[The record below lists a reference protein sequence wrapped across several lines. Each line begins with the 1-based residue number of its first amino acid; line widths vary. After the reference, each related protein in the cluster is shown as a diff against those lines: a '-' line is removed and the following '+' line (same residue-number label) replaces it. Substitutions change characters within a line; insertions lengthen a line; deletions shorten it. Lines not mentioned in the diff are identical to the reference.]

1 MDLTIV
7 FPCKWKY
14 YCLTKLI
21 IIINNEYYFVLYI
34 STFEVFSILPQP
46 HLHHSPIL
54 AQWASNLFPACSF
67 CSQSRVKIL
76 ASIWNLVIILIII
89 IKKKK
94 LGDPPSQPV
103 LLPLLTTTQII
114 FLHSLTYICF
124 NVKSD
129 LASKYVDGHDWY
141 PILLHLCMLRCNRFI
156 HNTLSSL
163 SMLQ

>member
-1 MDLTIV
+1 MN
-7 FPCKWKY
+7 
-14 YCLTKLI
+14 I
-21 IIINNEYYFVLYI
+21 ILFYT
-34 STFEVFSILPQP
+34 SLP
-46 HLHHSPIL
+46 
-54 AQWASNLFPACSF
+54 QWASNLFPTQFLLSIK
-67 CSQSRVKIL
+67 SQDFSL
-76 ASIWNLVIILIII
+76 DLELGDHLDYNHQE
-89 IKKKK
+89 KK
-94 LGDPPSQPV
+94 LGDPPSQPA

>member
-1 MDLTIV
+1 MNIILFYTFLHLKF
-7 FPCKWKY
+7 FPSSPNP
-14 YCLTKLI
+14 I
-21 IIINNEYYFVLYI
+21 YI
-34 STFEVFSILPQP
+34 TLPSLPQ
-46 HLHHSPIL
+46 
-54 AQWASNLFPACSF
+54 WESNLFPAHSF

-89 IKKKK
+89 IREKK
-94 LGDPPSQPV
+94 LGYPPSQPA

>member
-1 MDLTIV
+1 MNIILFYTFLHLKF
-7 FPCKWKY
+7 FPSSPNP
-14 YCLTKLI
+14 I
-21 IIINNEYYFVLYI
+21 YI
-34 STFEVFSILPQP
+34 TLPSLP
-46 HLHHSPIL
+46 
-54 AQWASNLFPACSF
+54 QWASNIVPCPQFLLSIK
-67 CSQSRVKIL
+67 SQDFSL
-76 ASIWNLVIILIII
+76 DLELGDHLDYNHQE
-89 IKKKK
+89 KK
-94 LGDPPSQPV
+94 LGDPPSQPA

>member
-1 MDLTIV
+1 MKIILFYTFLHLKF
-7 FPCKWKY
+7 FPSSPNP
-14 YCLTKLI
+14 I
-21 IIINNEYYFVLYI
+21 YI
-34 STFEVFSILPQP
+34 TLPSLP
-46 HLHHSPIL
+46 
-54 AQWASNLFPACSF
+54 QWASMQFVPCPQFLLSIK
-67 CSQSRVKIL
+67 SQDFSL
-76 ASIWNLVIILIII
+76 DLELGDHLDYNHQE
-89 IKKKK
+89 KK

>member
-1 MDLTIV
+1 M
-7 FPCKWKY
+7 
-14 YCLTKLI
+14 
-21 IIINNEYYFVLYI
+21 
-34 STFEVFSILPQP
+34 
-46 HLHHSPIL
+46 
-54 AQWASNLFPACSF
+54 
-67 CSQSRVKIL
+67 KIL
-76 ASIWNLVIILIII
+76 LPYKINHHHKQWILFCFIHFYIWSFFHPPPTPSTSLSHPCPMGKQFVPCPQFLLSIKSQDFSLDLELGDHLDYNHQE
-89 IKKKK
+89 KK
-94 LGDPPSQPV
+94 LGDPPSQPA

>member
-1 MDLTIV
+1 MN
-7 FPCKWKY
+7 
-14 YCLTKLI
+14 I
-21 IIINNEYYFVLYI
+21 ILFYTFLHYF
-34 STFEVFSILPQP
+34 FEVFSILPQP

-54 AQWASNLFPACSF
+54 APVGKQFVPCPQFLLSIKSEDFRLNLELGDHFDYNH
-67 CSQSRVKIL
+67 QE
-76 ASIWNLVIILIII
+76 
-89 IKKKK
+89 KK

-141 PILLHLCMLRCNRFI
+141 PILLHLCMWRCNRFI